1 MIGLIIILAIAYAC
15 ARGIENGMD
24 DISKAHKQRLKKAAK
39 KNGRKT
45 GAKLAAWTAT
55 GATATGTFWRGFRR
69 GWRREWP
76 KARKRAAAK
85 FGRYQPEPEQT
96 IGHRPDTDG
105 TPITKTG
112 LAGQA
117 ERVPVADPRPVKA
130 PHTQAPTT
138 TPEPPV
144 AEARALILIK
154 NDTQTTPESRTDTT
168 TGAPVAIAQIQEI
181 TGVDTLKAFAARTA
195 SEANVSA
202 EEAGALAQR
211 AAEELASIEAA
222 IEQATALE
230 FGDDG
235 GTLPELAAMR
245 DQAIAAKA
253 AADAFQAAMVDKAA
267 LASQT
272 SKNIHDRHSNI
283 QEAVHSQGGRMA
295 SKQAYTADA

>member
-1 MIGLIIILAIAYAC
+1 VIGLIIILAIAYAC
-15 ARGIENGMD
+15 ARGIENGMG

-39 KNGRKT
+39 KNGRRT

-55 GATATGTFWRGFRR
+55 GATAASTFWRGFRR
-69 GWRREWP
+69 GWQREWP

-85 FGRYQPEPEQT
+85 FGRYEPEPEQA
-96 IGHRPDTDG
+96 IGDRPDGDG
-105 TPITKTG
+105 VPIAKTG
-112 LAGQA
+112 QAGQPPA
-117 ERVPVADPRPVKA
+117 ADPKPRKIPPADA
-130 PHTQAPTT
+130 PKT
-138 TPEPPV
+138 TPKP
-144 AEARALILIK
+144 AAARGRGLTLVK
-154 NDTQTTPESRTDTT
+154 TDTQTTPESHTDTT

-253 AADAFQAAMVDKAA
+253 AAEAFQAAMVDKAA
-267 LASQT
+267 LASAT